1 MQASSAS
8 IGCAFWVLTKKTY
21 GYNWYDWRRWKG
33 LGISYRNLK
42 KFLYDKIICQKR
54 KICNKK
60 LLSYG

>member
-42 KFLYDKIICQKR
+42 KIPIRENNLP
-54 KICNKK
+54 KK
-60 LLSYG
+60 KNL